1 MEINVN
7 DDIKIVE
14 IWLTRAERE
23 DAGLRER
30 LKPLYQK
37 YKAKKYMVAQFES
50 GGQALEDITGALLV
64 YNRKRSAQMEM
75 EREKRQGTTICDTI

>member
-7 DDIKIVE
+7 DETKIVE
-14 IWLTRAERE
+14 IWLTKAEQE
-23 DAGLRER
+23 DAGLREQ

-50 GGQALEDITGALLV
+50 GDQDLEDITGALLV
-64 YNRKRSAQMEM
+64 YNRNRSAQLEV
-75 EREKRQGTTICDTI
+75 EREKQHGMAMNM